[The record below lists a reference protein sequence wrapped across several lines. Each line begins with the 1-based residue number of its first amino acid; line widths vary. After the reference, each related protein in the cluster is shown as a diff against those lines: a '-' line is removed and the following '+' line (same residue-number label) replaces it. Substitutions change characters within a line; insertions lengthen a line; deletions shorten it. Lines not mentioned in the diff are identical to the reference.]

1 MAPMLTLVRPNLPPP
16 ASVLPAGYRLRPC
29 SADDVEPLGRRYFDS
44 YDPGV
49 AGATVDEAI
58 ADIRAAFAGEYGEL
72 WPAASLIAT
81 SGESSIAADGTGG
94 IAAAVQVVRRA
105 PWPDTP
111 DCPFVIELFTAP
123 GHRRRGLARALLAGA
138 LAVTDRRE
146 VALRVSADNQPA
158 LALYRDLG
166 FREWRP

>member
-1 MAPMLTLVRPNLPPP
+1 MPDQLTLVRPNLPPP
-16 ASVLPAGYRLRPC
+16 APVLPAGYRLRPC
-29 SADDVEPLGRRYFDS
+29 TADDVEPLGRRYFDS

-49 AGATVDEAI
+49 AGATVDEAT
-58 ADIRAAFAGEYGEL
+58 ADIRAAFGGEYGEL
-72 WPAASLIAT
+72 WPAASLVAT
-81 SGESSIAADGTGG
+81 SGESG

-123 GHRRRGLARALLAGA
+123 EHRRRGLARALLAGV

-146 VALRVSADNQPA
+146 VALRVSADNEPA

-166 FREWRP
+166 FRDWRP

>member
-1 MAPMLTLVRPNLPPP
+1 VPDQLTLVRPNLPPP
-16 ASVLPAGYRLRPC
+16 APVLPAGYRLRPC
-29 SADDVEPLGRRYFDS
+29 SAEDVEPLGRRYFDS

-72 WPAASLIAT
+72 WPAASLVAT
-81 SGESSIAADGTGG
+81 SDEGG

-138 LAVTDRRE
+138 LTVAGRRE
-146 VALRVSADNQPA
+146 VALRVSADNRPA

-166 FREWRP
+166 FRDWRP

>member
-1 MAPMLTLVRPNLPPP
+1 MADQLTLIRPDLSPP
-16 ASVLPAGYRLRPC
+16 AAVLPAGYRLRPC
-29 SADDVEPLGRRYFDS
+29 TADDVEPLGRRYFDS

-49 AGATVDEAI
+49 AGATVDEAT
-58 ADIRAAFAGEYGEL
+58 ADIRAAFGGEYGEL
-72 WPAASLIAT
+72 WPAASLVAT
-81 SGESSIAADGTGG
+81 SGEGG

-123 GHRRRGLARALLAGA
+123 EHRRRGLARALLAGV

-146 VALRVSADNQPA
+146 VALRVSADNGPA

-166 FREWRP
+166 FRDWRP